1 MFIILFMTLEF
12 LVTFEI
18 HLKLFQKQ
26 YRVSF
31 KNFKIFKNSNIF
43 IGQSTQRGGWEGDRT

>member
-31 KNFKIFKNSNIF
+31 KNFKIVKNSNIF
-43 IGQSTQRGGWEGDRT
+43 IGQSTQRGGWEVDRT